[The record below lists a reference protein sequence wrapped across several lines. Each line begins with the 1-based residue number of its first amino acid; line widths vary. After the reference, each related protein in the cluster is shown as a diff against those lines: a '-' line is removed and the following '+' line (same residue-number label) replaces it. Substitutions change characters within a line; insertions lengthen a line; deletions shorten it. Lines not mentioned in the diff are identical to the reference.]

1 MSNISIKTAD
11 DIAKLK
17 EGGRILAR
25 IMEGLCRAVMP
36 GMSTMQLEELARKL
50 IEEYQVKPSFLGF
63 GDPPYP
69 CALCASVNDEVVHSI
84 PVKEKILKKGD
95 IIGLDLGIWFEGL
108 CTDMA
113 RTVAVGEISKQAN
126 KLIEV
131 TRESLAIAERTVKAG
146 ATVGDIGFAVQSY
159 VEENGFSVVR
169 SLVGHGVGYK
179 VHEPPQ
185 IPNYGRKGQ
194 GLVLSEGMVIA
205 IEPMVNIGRHEVE
218 VGDNGWD
225 IVTLDKQLSAHFE
238 DTLAVTK
245 DGCIVLTAI

>member
-1 MSNISIKTAD
+1 MSNISIKTAE

-17 EGGRILAR
+17 EGGKILAR
-25 IMEGLCRAVMP
+25 ILEGLCRAVRP
-36 GMSTMQLEELARKL
+36 GISTWQLEELARKL

-63 GDPPYP
+63 GEPPYP
-69 CALCASVNDEVVHSI
+69 AVLCASVNEAVVHSI
-84 PVKEKILKKGD
+84 PSKEKILKKGD
-95 IIGLDLGIWFEGL
+95 IIGLDLGIWHEGL

-113 RTVAVGEISKQAN
+113 RTVAVGESSRQVS

-131 TRESLAIAERTVKAG
+131 TRESLAIAERVVKAG
-146 ATVGDIGFAVQSY
+146 VTIGDIGYAVQRY

-179 VHEPPQ
+179 VHEEPK

-194 GLVLSEGMVIA
+194 GETLRQGMVIA

-225 IVTLDKQLSAHFE
+225 IVTADRELSAHFE

-245 DGCIVLTAI
+245 DGCIVLTSI